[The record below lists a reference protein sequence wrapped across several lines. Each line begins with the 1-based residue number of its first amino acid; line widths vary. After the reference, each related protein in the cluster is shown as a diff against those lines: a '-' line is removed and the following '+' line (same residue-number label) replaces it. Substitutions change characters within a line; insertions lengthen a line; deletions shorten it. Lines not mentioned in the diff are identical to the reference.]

1 MKRISIMIIAM
12 LMATLLL
19 GCSMEEKQPFESL
32 LSYKESYVGDASAVG
47 AIVRELPGSET
58 FNGMALQTG
67 EKPYG
72 ITLKYNI
79 LAGEWEDINS
89 QNLMMY
95 NAASLFALVHNVDN
109 ITFVLEGDRETQI
122 HFLRSEIE
130 ALIKEDWAYYYEN
143 PSNWEKGL
151 YNPLYLEETK

>member
-1 MKRISIMIIAM
+1 MKKRIAIMIMAV
-12 LMATLLL
+12 LMGSLIL
-19 GCSMEEKQPFESL
+19 GCSMEEKQPFETL

-47 AIVRELPGSET
+47 GIVKELPGSGT
-58 FNGMALQTG
+58 FNGMALETG

-79 LAGEWEDINS
+79 LADEWENINS

-109 ITFVLEGDRETQI
+109 ITFVLEGDRVTKV
-122 HFLRSEIE
+122 HFLRNEIE
-130 ALIKEDWAYYYEN
+130 ALINENWAYYYEN
-143 PSNWEKGL
+143 PSNWERGFITH
-151 YNPLYLEETK
+151 YT